1 MVKLKKDCDKSGCYK
16 LNKTIL
22 LVEDEERIRKLI
34 KAYLTKEGYQC
45 IEAENGVEA
54 LKKFKEFSVD
64 LIVLDIMMPYMDGW
78 TVCTTI
84 RKESEV
90 PIVILTAKAEED
102 DKLLGYELGAD
113 DYATKPFSPKVLVAK
128 IKALLKRT
136 TINEINIDEIIKY
149 DKLEI
154 NNLSHEVSVDNE
166 IINLSPK
173 EYDLLIFFT
182 KNIGIALSRDTIL
195 DKVWGFDYFGGLR
208 TVDTNVKRLREKLGD
223 MSEHIVTI
231 RGSGYR
237 FEVK

>member
-1 MVKLKKDCDKSGCYK
+1 VLK
-16 LNKTIL
+16 LNETIL

-34 KAYLTKEGYQC
+34 KAYLLKEGYYC

-128 IKALLKRT
+128 IKALLKRAI
-136 TINEINIDEIIKY
+136 INEINIGEIIRY

-154 NNLSHEVSVDNE
+154 NNLSHEVSVDGE

-182 KNIGIALSRDTIL
+182 KNEGIVLSRDTIL
-195 DKVWGFDYFGGLR
+195 DKVWGFNYFGGLR
-208 TVDTNVKRLREKLGD
+208 TVDTNVKRLREKLGS
-223 MSEHIVTI
+223 MSEHIVTV
-231 RGSGYR
+231 RGTGYR

>member
-1 MVKLKKDCDKSGCYK
+1 M
-16 LNKTIL
+16 NKTIL